1 MVYSNALVA
10 LALSAGFIEI
20 VVGQANGLLRSRDD
34 AGMED
39 RNLFVREDATP
50 TCLDQKSVATG
61 SFSDGQG
68 QGVTGV
74 AAGQSPSET

>member
-1 MVYSNALVA
+1 MVYSNVLVVLA
-10 LALSAGFIEI
+10 LAAGFVE
-20 VVGQANGLLRSRDD
+20 VAVGQANGLLRGRY
-34 AGMED
+34 MERVED
-39 RNLFVREDATP
+39 RNIFIRQDATP
-50 TCLDQKSVATG
+50 TCLDQKSIATG